1 MEREREHDE
10 ALKKVAGEQPHEA
23 ARQIDT
29 EHRDDERPPRDPST
43 SPDADDGRDGA
54 DA

>member
-1 MEREREHDE
+1 MQGEREHDE

-29 EHRDDERPPRDPST
+29 EHGGVERPARDPST
-43 SPDADDGRDGA
+43 SPDADDDGDDA